1 MNKRDIMLI
10 SVVLIIA
17 IIFIFI
23 KKISFKESNYAYVYY
38 ENKEILEIDLNI
50 NDTYIVNGYNGDV
63 VIEVLNKKIRVK
75 EENSPLHICSKQG
88 FVSDSTPI
96 ICLPNKIVIKIEE
109 KEELDTRIWGVYGYK
124 KNSKNEYAFSYR
136 SST

>member
-109 KEELDTRIWGVYGYK
+109 KEELDTRI
-124 KNSKNEYAFSYR
+124 
-136 SST
+136 